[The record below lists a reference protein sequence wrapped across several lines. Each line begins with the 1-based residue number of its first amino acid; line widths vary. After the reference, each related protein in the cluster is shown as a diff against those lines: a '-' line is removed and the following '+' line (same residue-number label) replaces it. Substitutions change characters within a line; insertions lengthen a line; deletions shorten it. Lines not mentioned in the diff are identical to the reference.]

1 MDSIELSIFSSR
13 LEAICDEM
21 GATLKRAAFSPNIK
35 DRLDFSCAIFDAQ
48 GELSAQAAHIPV
60 HLGSMAYA
68 MRDVVKDLEWQSGDM
83 LVMNDPYLGGTHL
96 PDVSLIAPVFVD
108 GVLCGFIAN
117 RAHHADIGATSPGSM
132 PLSRRLEEEGMIIS
146 PTFLIKSGQLD
157 DSVFNSLTEIKQNQ
171 QEGEGDYHAQISAN
185 HIGVS
190 RLLELI
196 SSLSISQYHQALI
209 DLNDY
214 AHRLAT
220 AALDVIPSGEY
231 CYSDVLDD
239 DGLGNE
245 NIKINLTIQVQQ
257 HEIKLDFSGTDK
269 QVGGNINCPLSVAA
283 ASVYYVFRCLMP
295 AHTPACAGSFRSI
308 SLFAPTGC
316 LLNANRP
323 AAVAAGNVET
333 SMRVVD
339 VLIGALAQ
347 AIPDKMPAASQGT
360 MNNLAMGDRSDG
372 VAWDYYETIGG
383 GMGASKLANGLDA
396 VQTHM
401 TNTLNTPVE
410 VFEMAYPVRV
420 TRYAIN
426 RGSGGGGIH
435 QGGNGI
441 IREFQYLKPAQ
452 ISLISD
458 RRVHAPWGINGGTS
472 GAMGE
477 NLLNGKALPG
487 KVSLRLDKDDVLTI
501 KTPGGGGWGQPEN
514 NQDKR
519 V

>member
-1 MDSIELSIFSSR
+1 MDSVELSIFSSR

-21 GATLKRAAFSPNIK
+21 GATLKRAAFSPNIR
-35 DRLDFSCAIFDAQ
+35 DRLDFSCAIFNAQ
-48 GELSAQAAHIPV
+48 GELCAQAAHIPV

-68 MRDVVKDLEWQSGDM
+68 MGDVVKERDWQSGDM
-83 LVMNDPYLGGTHL
+83 LVMNDPFLGGTHL
-96 PDVSLIAPVFVD
+96 PDVTLISPVFVD
-108 GVLCGFIAN
+108 DILCGFIAN

-132 PLSRRLEEEGMIIS
+132 PLSRRLEEEGQIIS
-146 PTFLIKSGQLD
+146 PTLLIKAGNLD
-157 DSVFNSLTEIKQNQ
+157 LSVFKSLTDVKQNQ
-171 QEGEGDYHAQISAN
+171 QEGEGDYQAQISAN
-185 HIGVS
+185 NIGVS

-196 SSLSISQYHQALI
+196 VSLSTSQYHQALV

-214 AHRLAT
+214 ASRLAT
-220 AALDVIPSGEY
+220 AALSVIPEGEY
-231 CYSDVLDD
+231 CFSDVLDD

-245 NIKINLTIQVQQ
+245 NIKINLTIRVQQ
-257 HEIKLDFSGTDK
+257 AEIKLDFSGTDK
-269 QVGGNINCPLSVAA
+269 QVDGNINCPLSVAA

-295 AHTPACAGSFRSI
+295 AHTPACAGSFRAI
-308 SLFAPTGC
+308 SLFAPAGC

-333 SMRVVD
+333 SMRIVD

-360 MNNLAMGDRSDG
+360 MNNLAMGYRGNDFS
-372 VAWDYYETIGG
+372 WDYYETIGG
-383 GMGASKLANGLDA
+383 GMGAASLLDGLDA

-420 TRYAIN
+420 TRYEIN
-426 RGSGGGGIH
+426 RGSGGKGLN

-441 IREFQYLKPAQ
+441 IREFQFLKPAQ
-452 ISLISD
+452 VSLISD
-458 RRVHAPWGINGGTS
+458 RRIHAPWGSNGGEA
-472 GAMGE
+472 GVRGE
-477 NLLNGKALPG
+477 NLLNGKPLAG
-487 KVSLRLDKDDVLTI
+487 KVSLQLDKDDVLTI
-501 KTPGGGGWGQPEN
+501 KTPGGGGWGQSV
-514 NQDKR
+514 DKK